1 MPTTIYGITLH
12 VEGLRWHDPISV
24 VGVPSHSYGYGVVAP
39 PRIWGRGIRNAAHPP
54 FRSPFYIE
62 FEEPSGKDSKRMDM
76 DEPIAKKAYYS
87 IGEVCD
93 LTGLKAHVLR
103 YWETQ
108 FEFLHPTKNRAG
120 NRVFRPK
127 EIELILLVKHLLY
140 DQKFTI
146 DGARQRLLD
155 MRKGG
160 EILAIKRDMLDQD
173 FLAGMKQEL
182 RQVKEVLAAPPS
194 RLDT

>member
-1 MPTTIYGITLH
+1 
-12 VEGLRWHDPISV
+12 
-24 VGVPSHSYGYGVVAP
+24 
-39 PRIWGRGIRNAAHPP
+39 
-54 FRSPFYIE
+54 
-62 FEEPSGKDSKRMDM
+62 MDT
-76 DEPIAKKAYYS
+76 DEPIAKKTYYS

-108 FEFLHPTKNRAG
+108 FEPLRPIKNRAG
-120 NRVFRPK
+120 NRVFRAK

-140 DQKFTI
+140 EKKFTI

-160 EILAIKRDMLDQD
+160 EVLAVRRDMMDRE

-182 RQVKEVLAAPPS
+182 QQVKEVLAAPPS
-194 RLDT
+194 RLDA

>member
-1 MPTTIYGITLH
+1 
-12 VEGLRWHDPISV
+12 
-24 VGVPSHSYGYGVVAP
+24 
-39 PRIWGRGIRNAAHPP
+39 
-54 FRSPFYIE
+54 
-62 FEEPSGKDSKRMDM
+62 MDM

-108 FEFLHPTKNRAG
+108 FELLHPTKNRAG

-140 DQKFTI
+140 EQKFTI
-146 DGARQRLLD
+146 GGARQRLLD

-160 EILAIKRDMLDQD
+160 EILSVGRDAADRE
-173 FLAGMKQEL
+173 FLTGMKQEL
-182 RQVKEVLAAPPS
+182 LQVKEVLAAPPS
-194 RLDT
+194 QLDT